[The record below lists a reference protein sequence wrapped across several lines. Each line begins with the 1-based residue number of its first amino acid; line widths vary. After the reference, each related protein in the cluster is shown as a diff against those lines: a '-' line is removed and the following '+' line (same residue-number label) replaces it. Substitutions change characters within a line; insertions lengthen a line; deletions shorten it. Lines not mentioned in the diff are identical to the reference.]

1 MQEAD
6 RLSGRREL
14 VYATVAGSAT
24 PLTAYEILDK
34 LRRHGVTAP
43 PTVYRALGY
52 LVERRMIHRI
62 ESLNAYVA
70 CGSVEQ
76 PHEGYF
82 IICRDCGSVSEILD
96 ERLERTIAELA
107 DERGFTIDHKTIEAS
122 GLCRDCRVKS
132 PERPAA

>member
-1 MQEAD
+1 M
-6 RLSGRREL
+6 LTGRREL
-14 VYATVAGSAT
+14 VYAAVASSPT

-43 PTVYRALGY
+43 PTVYRALSY
-52 LVERRMIHRI
+52 LLERRMIHRI
-62 ESLNAYVA
+62 ESLSAYVA

-96 ERLERTIAELA
+96 ERLERAIAELA

-122 GLCRDCRVKS
+122 GQCRDCQAKPSGRS
-132 PERPAA
+132 AS

>member
-1 MQEAD
+1 M
-6 RLSGRREL
+6 LTGRRGL
-14 VYATVAGSAT
+14 VYAAVAGSPT

-43 PTVYRALGY
+43 PTVYRALSY
-52 LVERRMIHRI
+52 LLERRMIHRI

-82 IICRDCGSVSEILD
+82 IICRNCGSVSEILD

-122 GLCRDCRVKS
+122 GQCRDCRAKLS
-132 PERPAA
+132 GRASA